1 MVGHTADT
9 VGLAVK
15 ILYYAIDVG
24 IQFTVVLNGDGLL
37 AAIGAEDNVVVGC
50 SVTHTIDN
58 VEWGWLLFCGVPSAR
73 WFWGGALYPALR
85 CACTGLPG
93 FRAFGT
99 SSLRCS
105 LILYYLH
112 LYEGR
117 CGHEEVAVRV
127 SVMCCAELVC
137 GTPIAR
143 AVYGAGSSCT
153 TCICGEGRCKHEKAT
168 VRVSAMCYAEL
179 VRGTLRVRGIMVQYR
194 RVLCRVGLWSNER
207 LCLRHDGKNVAATK
221 LHLAC

>member
-1 MVGHTADT
+1 MEGVI
-9 VGLAVK
+9 V
-15 ILYYAIDVG
+15 
-24 IQFTVVLNGDGLL
+24 
-37 AAIGAEDNVVVGC
+37 
-50 SVTHTIDN
+50 
-58 VEWGWLLFCGVPSAR
+58 FCGVPPAR
-73 WFWGGALYPALR
+73 WFRGGALYPALR

-99 SSLRCS
+99 RRRAGSLR
-105 LILYYLH
+105 
-112 LYEGR
+112 LYEGC
-117 CGHEEVAVRV
+117 CGYEEAAVRV

-143 AVYGAGSSCT
+143 GVYGTGSSCT
-153 TCICGEGRCKHEKAT
+153 TCVCGEGRCKHEKAT